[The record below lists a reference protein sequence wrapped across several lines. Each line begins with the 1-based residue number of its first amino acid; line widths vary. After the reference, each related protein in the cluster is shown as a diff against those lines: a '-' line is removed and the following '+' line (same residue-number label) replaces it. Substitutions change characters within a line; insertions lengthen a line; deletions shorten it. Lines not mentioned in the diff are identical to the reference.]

1 MCANP
6 DSEEQDLKSVC
17 SSSVV
22 QDEGLQT
29 NARAAGNK
37 TTGSREDMAIKKR
50 KTRRG
55 KSKRRNHP
63 NPYTKL
69 PWQQRKNVYNQG
81 PYSRKYSRSNNIIPH
96 GQALAPFNS
105 NQFLMEDHGELQEID
120 EKLNKSDGA
129 GTSTNPPRTRDS
141 SFSVDSEGDFYSSPE
156 DEEEFLSKEF
166 SNAYEDLHAE
176 RLQSLSKAQLIEE
189 YLQLESKVDL
199 LTQRLRGK
207 STTIAGST
215 NNEPM
220 DEEEGGTANEN
231 SDESAFQQEI
241 NKLLLE
247 NDELRREN
255 EHLRNGVCRTAS
267 SFSSSM
273 DSESDSSSS
282 TCNTTTST
290 TNSPPAREMK
300 DIDAADQ
307 ENAAN
312 PPPLTNGYNSPPP
325 KPSSSPLNV

>member
-17 SSSVV
+17 NSSVV

-29 NARAAGNK
+29 NACAAGNK
-37 TTGSREDMAIKKR
+37 TVGSREDMTIKKR

-69 PWQQRKNVYNQG
+69 PWQQRKNAYNQG

-105 NQFLMEDHGELQEID
+105 NQFLMEDHGDLQEID
-120 EKLNKSDGA
+120 EKLNKSDVA

-141 SFSVDSEGDFYSSPE
+141 SFSVDSDGDFYSSPE

-189 YLQLESKVDL
+189 YLQLESKVDV

-207 STTIAGST
+207 STTIVGSA
-215 NNEPM
+215 NNENEPM
-220 DEEEGGTANEN
+220 DEEEATANGN
-231 SDESAFQQEI
+231 GSAFQQEI

-255 EHLRNGVCRTAS
+255 EHLRNGMCRTAS

-290 TNSPPAREMK
+290 TNSPAAPEFEMK
-300 DIDAADQ
+300 D
-307 ENAAN
+307 AAN
-312 PPPLTNGYNSPPP
+312 HPPLTNGYNSPPT
-325 KPSSSPLNV
+325 KPSSSPLDV